1 MLRTVLGRLPFAEL
15 ETFMRNAAVA
25 VVVAS
30 LTSSAAIAQL
40 TVVSLPSPDYRLGKV
55 LTFSPAGRAVT
66 GYVISDGPGG
76 DSAPRA
82 FTYNLGGQ
90 FRLDDDNYTMGLS
103 VSDDGLTGV
112 RAIGSISGVG
122 IDPQGSK
129 VGPINGAGFTLLN
142 FKAVAASDSGL
153 HLAGFDP
160 LGPTTVAF
168 SRRNTDNNAITTLPT
183 LASAPSPKTVSL
195 ARDGRSMSINFYRT
209 IFEPPTP
216 TVFTDTYGLS
226 PLPIAPGASWGASTQ
241 ISGDGA
247 TVAGFS
253 TFITNGLYSTV
264 GGFWNIENGQA
275 ARFNELVGFTRVD
288 SVSFDGTVM
297 LGYGEQGQMISHA
310 GLGAMTFADYLAT
323 AGITLPTDWTYVEVS
338 SMSADGLRFSGF
350 ATLEDGQTD
359 VLFTVTVPSPA
370 SGLLLGVG
378 ALLATRRRRSR

>member
-1 MLRTVLGRLPFAEL
+1 
-15 ETFMRNAAVA
+15 MRNTAVA

-30 LTSSAAIAQL
+30 LASSGAMAQL
-40 TVVSLPSPDYRLGKV
+40 SVISLPSPDYRLGKV
-55 LTFSPAGRAVT
+55 LTFSPNGGAVT

-82 FTYNLGGQ
+82 FTYDLGGQ
-90 FRLDDDNYTMGLS
+90 MRLDDDNYTMGLS

-129 VGPINGAGFTLLN
+129 VGPINGFGYTLLN

-160 LGPTTVAF
+160 LTPTTVAF
-168 SRRNTDNNAITTLPT
+168 SRRNTDSNAVTTLPT

-275 ARFNELVGFTRVD
+275 ARFNELVGFTRID
-288 SVSFDGTVM
+288 SVSFDGAVM

-310 GLGAMTFADYLAT
+310 GLGVMTFADYLAT
-323 AGITLPTDWTYVEVS
+323 AGVTLPTDWSYIEVS
-338 SMSADGLRFSGF
+338 AMSADGLRFSGF
-350 ATLEDGQTD
+350 ATLDDGQTD

-378 ALLATRRRRSR
+378 ALLATRRRR